1 MRRRVVVAVSLLLAG
16 ASAASVACT
25 ACTAKKPTPP
35 AESKKVASGANGA
48 ASAPKLV
55 PHPLTGP
62 RQPGVISR
70 LAPIAADEVRALLP
84 SPTGARV
91 LAKVDHAAI
100 GQRVE
105 GAWCYDSGSL
115 ADLGAALAREYEAA
129 GWTGFVVHP
138 DPNLP
143 DRATVTAAKP
153 PYLLFGQ
160 LAKSGRDDCR
170 GVDGKTYVSL
180 GVHHVEAVAP
190 GGGPGAAAAGAQGTT
205 GLRGP

>member
-1 MRRRVVVAVSLLLAG
+1 MRKLLLVLLLA
-16 ASAASVACT
+16 
-25 ACTAKKPTPP
+25 ACTAKKPAPGAGATKGSSNGT
-35 AESKKVASGANGA
+35 AAASGAA
-48 ASAPKLV
+48 APKLV

-91 LAKVDHAAI
+91 LTKVDHAAI

-105 GAWCYDSGSL
+105 GTWCFDSGTL
-115 ADLGAALAREYEAA
+115 ADLGAALGRDYAAA
-129 GWTGFVVHP
+129 GWQGFTVHP
-138 DPNLP
+138 NPSFP
-143 DRATVTAAKP
+143 DRATVTAQKP
-153 PYLLFGQ
+153 PYVLFGA
-160 LAKSGRDDCR
+160 LSRSSRDDCR

-180 GVHHVEAVAP
+180 GVHHIEAIAP
-190 GGGPGAAAAGAQGTT
+190 GSKTDAAGAQGTT